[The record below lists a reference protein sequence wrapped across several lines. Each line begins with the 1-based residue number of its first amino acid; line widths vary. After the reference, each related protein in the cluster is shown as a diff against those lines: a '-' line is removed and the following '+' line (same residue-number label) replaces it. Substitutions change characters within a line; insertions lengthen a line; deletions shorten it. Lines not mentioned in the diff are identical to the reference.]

1 MRTGPVAVVSVA
13 GPALESHPDGLSAR
27 RRGVYR
33 GAASDTLRTGTAP
46 SARRCAARRE
56 WRTRPRPWRLDYGAE
71 IANEGLVTF
80 GGGLP
85 LAVNDGAIIGA
96 SGSPAEDDAAVTA
109 ANPAAVGGVSGTPA
123 P

>member
-1 MRTGPVAVVSVA
+1 
-13 GPALESHPDGLSAR
+13 
-27 RRGVYR
+27 
-33 GAASDTLRTGTAP
+33 LRTGTAP

-96 SGSPAEDDAAVTA
+96 IGASGSPAEDDAAVTA